1 MQNGFAGLIGR
12 WYQRHTAG
20 HTPVQ
25 KGVFHATSAPL
36 FTRNKPPDFFEQKG
50 VVKGANSEPALS
62 PPAAFGAAASGR
74 QSLDQPEIFEGM
86 VGFMN
91 LCRIARAADNLEE
104 MLGEMAGDE
113 EMPIELKATEDSA
126 PLLAGALGE
135 LNDALKPYRNARELS
150 RARR

>member
-25 KGVFHATSAPL
+25 KGVI
-36 FTRNKPPDFFEQKG
+36 
-50 VVKGANSEPALS
+50 GAGSEPALS

-91 LCRIARAADNLEE
+91 LCKIARAADNLEE

-135 LNDALKPYRNARELS
+135 LSDALKPYRNARELS